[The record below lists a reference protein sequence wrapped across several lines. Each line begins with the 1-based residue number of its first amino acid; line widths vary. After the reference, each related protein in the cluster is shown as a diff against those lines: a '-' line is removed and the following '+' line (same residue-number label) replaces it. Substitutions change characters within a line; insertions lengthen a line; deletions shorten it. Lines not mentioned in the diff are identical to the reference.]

1 MGWGR
6 RKRIR
11 AKNNSGAGGKGEGA
25 RGEGE
30 GRKEAA
36 KEESNQQTTRP
47 KPCAFQF
54 ADILSVVHVNSENEN
69 NSPPHN
75 ATYASDLE

>member
-1 MGWGR
+1 MGEEEE
-6 RKRIR
+6 
-11 AKNNSGAGGKGEGA
+11 NSGKKQQWNRGEG
-25 RGEGE
+25 RVSTGEGE

-36 KEESNQQTTRP
+36 KEESNQHTTRP